1 MLDPQTL
8 NQYGVNLSAQII
20 HKANHTYH
28 YAIIEPTRCESL
40 DKWRYGLLAEPP
52 RRESLFDSTIYQ
64 AIPDGPVLLD
74 LTAAN
79 EEFLA
84 CLYQQAEVVPLG
96 CFFSSEANFD
106 ECLTLLRGRI
116 TAKTSQASALFRFFE
131 PRGLL
136 ALISALSED
145 EKRALFYKTV
155 TLSWFHHEWLTAHIP
170 QQEDIHFQD
179 LKTYQWVL
187 TENKMNK
194 MEETLLMQSHHGGCS
209 K

>member
-1 MLDPQTL
+1 M
-8 NQYGVNLSAQII
+8 
-20 HKANHTYH
+20 
-28 YAIIEPTRCESL
+28 
-40 DKWRYGLLAEPP
+40 
-52 RRESLFDSTIYQ
+52 
-64 AIPDGPVLLD
+64 
-74 LTAAN
+74 
-79 EEFLA
+79 
-84 CLYQQAEVVPLG
+84 
-96 CFFSSEANFD
+96 
-106 ECLTLLRGRI
+106 
-116 TAKTSQASALFRFFE
+116 
-131 PRGLL
+131 
-136 ALISALSED
+136 SED